1 MTGNDDFDLPRWQT
15 QASLDSNSSHS
26 PYYAPPPPPL
36 TAHRNPQAHPSPTT
50 STRQPRINQIVE
62 EDNQFVQYSPGSL
75 SRSASMNSATSN
87 PRRRLDVEE
96 AANVDSQRPF
106 AGGSQQQTS
115 FYPPGVPYPS
125 QQSGN
130 TAEAPYH
137 DVYYNTSPSHPP
149 KRSQTQHDPATS
161 NRSGRSP
168 MRHGPLSSQSTLDSY
183 SSQQAQY
190 SPTTTS
196 GTYNYPDQQQPQQQ
210 RSYNPSAYQQTHNRV
225 HSNPEHPDPPYPP
238 TSSQASL
245 SPGIVTN
252 PAHLAP
258 RSVRQNSSSV
268 PSSPLP
274 FSHHSVGGIQEG
286 PANNHYY
293 PQEPQPMMVEPAGKR
308 KLTGFRR
315 VRDASD
321 LHPVTTRSRTGR
333 RMDGNGTYLSVRIS
347 TPIFLACG
355 ALSGLSVQSTDHL
368 VLNLQPIRQLTTNLV
383 DTYHIC
389 NPQFRYESTHNP
401 RRVLTKPSKPA
412 HNDGYDN
419 EDYDYILYVNDWLGT
434 DDGHK

>member
-1 MTGNDDFDLPRWQT
+1 MSEPELAYMTGNDDFDLPRWQT

-26 PYYAPPPPPL
+26 PYYAPPPPPP
-36 TAHRNPQAHPSPTT
+36 TTHRNPQAHPSPTA

-62 EDNQFVQYSPGSL
+62 EDNQFVQYSPSTL
-75 SRSASMNSATSN
+75 SRSASMNSASSN
-87 PRRRLDVEE
+87 PRRRHDLEE
-96 AANVDSQRPF
+96 AATVDSQRQFP
-106 AGGSQQQTS
+106 AGSQHPAS
-115 FYPPGVPYPS
+115 FYPSSVPYPP

-196 GTYNYPDQQQPQQQ
+196 GGYNYPDQQQPQQQ

-238 TSSQASL
+238 TSSQTSL
-245 SPGIVTN
+245 SSSIVTS

-274 FSHHSVGGIQEG
+274 FSHHPTGGIQEG
-286 PANNHYY
+286 PGNNHYY
-293 PQEPQPMMVEPAGKR
+293 PQEPQPMMVEPAAKR

-321 LHPVTTRSRTGR
+321 LHPITSRSRTGR
-333 RMDGNGTYLSVRIS
+333 RMDASGTYLSVRTS
-347 TPIFLACG
+347 TPTFLACG
-355 ALSGLSVQSTDHL
+355 ALPGLNVRWTDHL
-368 VLNLQPIRQLTTNLV
+368 VRNYSL
-383 DTYHIC
+383 C
-389 NPQFRYESTHNP
+389 GS
-401 RRVLTKPSKPA
+401 
-412 HNDGYDN
+412 
-419 EDYDYILYVNDWLGT
+419 
-434 DDGHK
+434 